1 MSLSLTQQKK
11 RKTTYSYL
19 ALIPFLVFFLF
30 PLYWMLLTSFKQD
43 SEITSLKGIPLILN
57 SAPTLDHYKFIL
69 FETRYIQWF
78 WNSFQIAAV
87 VTIITMVVS
96 VLGAYAISR
105 LRFFGSR
112 HFGVGIFC
120 TYLVPPAL
128 LFIPFYKVVG
138 LLGLLNTKW
147 CLLFLY
153 PTLTVP
159 FCTWILIGYF
169 TAIPKALDEA
179 AFVDG
184 ATYIQMLTRVFLPV
198 AAPGLIAATLFAFRK
213 SVDEWNLHHPDQR
226 RRLFLGRTHGRGFV
240 GVSAGG
246 HPIRLSDG
254 LLYRWS
260 DEGVDQINT
269 TTFRTGFDWEVN
281 SGEGNLGECL

>member
-1 MSLSLTQQKK
+1 MSLTLVQQKK
-11 RKTTYSYL
+11 RKITYSYL
-19 ALIPFLVFFLF
+19 ALIPFLIFFLF
-30 PLYWMLLTSFKQD
+30 PLYWMLITAFKPD
-43 SEITSLKGIPLILN
+43 SEITSLEGIPFIIH
-57 SAPTLDHYKFIL
+57 SVPTLDHFKFIL
-69 FETRYIQWF
+69 FKTRFIQWF

-87 VTIITMVVS
+87 VTIITIVVS

-112 HFGVGIFC
+112 YFGVGIFC
-120 TYLVPPAL
+120 TYLVPPTL

-138 LLGLLNTKW
+138 ILGLINTKW

-169 TAIPKALDEA
+169 TAIPRALDEA

-198 AAPGLIAATLFAFRK
+198 AAPGLIAATLFAFTVSWAQFLYPLAYIYRDEEK
-213 SVDEWNLHHPDQR
+213 VLTNGIYTTLIRGDVYHWGELMGGALLASVPVVI
-226 RRLFLGRTHGRGFV
+226 LFAFLMDYYIAGLTRGT
-240 GVSAGG
+240 
-246 HPIRLSDG
+246 IK
-254 LLYRWS
+254 
-260 DEGVDQINT
+260 
-269 TTFRTGFDWEVN
+269 
-281 SGEGNLGECL
+281 

>member
-1 MSLSLTQQKK
+1 MSLSLAQQKK

-69 FETRYIQWF
+69 FETRYVQWF

-198 AAPGLIAATLFAFRK
+198 AAPGLIAATLFAFTVSWAQFLYPLAFIYRDEEK
-213 SVDEWNLHHPDQR
+213 VLTNGIYTTLIRGDVYFWGELMAGALLASVPVVI
-226 RRLFLGRTHGRGFV
+226 LFAFLMDYYIAGLTRG
-240 GVSAGG
+240 S
-246 HPIRLSDG
+246 IK
-254 LLYRWS
+254 
-260 DEGVDQINT
+260 
-269 TTFRTGFDWEVN
+269 
-281 SGEGNLGECL
+281 

>member
-1 MSLSLTQQKK
+1 MSLSLAQQKK
-11 RKTTYSYL
+11 RKTIYSYM
-19 ALIPFLVFFLF
+19 ALVPFLVFFLF

-198 AAPGLIAATLFAFRK
+198 AAPGLIAATLFAFTVSWAQFLYPLAFIYRDEEK
-213 SVDEWNLHHPDQR
+213 VLTNGIYTTLIRGDVYFWGELMAGALLASVPVVI
-226 RRLFLGRTHGRGFV
+226 LFAFLMDYYIAGLTRG
-240 GVSAGG
+240 S
-246 HPIRLSDG
+246 IK
-254 LLYRWS
+254 
-260 DEGVDQINT
+260 
-269 TTFRTGFDWEVN
+269 
-281 SGEGNLGECL
+281 

>member
-1 MSLSLTQQKK
+1 MRLSLAQQKK
-11 RKTTYSYL
+11 RKITYSYL
-19 ALIPFLVFFLF
+19 ALIPFLIFFMF

-43 SEITSLKGIPLILN
+43 SEITSLEGIPLILN
-57 SAPTLDHYKFIL
+57 SAPTLAHYKYIL
-69 FETRYIQWF
+69 FETRYMQWF

-96 VLGAYAISR
+96 ILGAYAISR

-138 LLGLLNTKW
+138 ILGLLNSKW

-198 AAPGLIAATLFAFRK
+198 AAPGLIAATLFAFTVSWAQFLYPLAFIYRDEEK
-213 SVDEWNLHHPDQR
+213 VLTNGIYTTLIRGDVYFWGELMAGALLASVPVVI
-226 RRLFLGRTHGRGFV
+226 LFAFLMDYYIAGLTRG
-240 GVSAGG
+240 S
-246 HPIRLSDG
+246 IK
-254 LLYRWS
+254 
-260 DEGVDQINT
+260 
-269 TTFRTGFDWEVN
+269 
-281 SGEGNLGECL
+281 

>member
-1 MSLSLTQQKK
+1 MSLSLAQQK
-11 RKTTYSYL
+11 RRTTTYSYL

-30 PLYWMLLTSFKQD
+30 PLYWMLITSFKQD
-43 SEITSLKGIPLILN
+43 SEITSLKGIPLIFN

-198 AAPGLIAATLFAFRK
+198 AAPGLIAATLFAFTVSWAQFLYPLAFIYRDEEK
-213 SVDEWNLHHPDQR
+213 VLTNGIYTTLIRGDVYFWGELMAGALLASVPVVI
-226 RRLFLGRTHGRGFV
+226 LFAFLMDYYIAGLTRG
-240 GVSAGG
+240 S
-246 HPIRLSDG
+246 IK
-254 LLYRWS
+254 
-260 DEGVDQINT
+260 
-269 TTFRTGFDWEVN
+269 
-281 SGEGNLGECL
+281 

>member
-1 MSLSLTQQKK
+1 MKLSLARQKK
-11 RKTTYSYL
+11 RQITYSYL

-30 PLYWMLLTSFKQD
+30 PLYWMLITSFKQD
-43 SEITSLKGIPLILN
+43 SEISGLKGIPLIIN
-57 SAPTLDHYKFIL
+57 SMPTLAHYKFIL
-69 FETRYIQWF
+69 FETRYVRWF
-78 WNSFQIAAV
+78 WNTLQISVV
-87 VTIITMVVS
+87 VTVITMVIS
-96 VLGAYAISR
+96 ILGAYAISR

-112 HFGVGIFC
+112 YFGVGVFC

-138 LLGLLNTKW
+138 ILGLLNSKW

-198 AAPGLIAATLFAFRK
+198 AAPGLIAATLFAFTV
-213 SVDEWNLHHPDQR
+213 SWAQ
-226 RRLFLGRTHGRGFV
+226 FLYPLAF
-240 GVSAGG
+240 
-246 HPIRLSDG
+246 
-254 LLYRWS
+254 LYR
-260 DEGVDQINT
+260 DEEKVLTNGIYT
-269 TTFRTGFDWEVN
+269 TLIRGDVYFWGELM
-281 SGEGNLGECL
+281 SGALLASVPVVILFAFLMDYYIAGLTRGSIK

>member
-1 MSLSLTQQKK
+1 MNISLAQQKK
-11 RKTTYSYL
+11 RKLTYSYL

-30 PLYWMLLTSFKQD
+30 PLYWMLLTSFKPD
-43 SEITSLKGIPLILN
+43 SEITSLKGIPLIIN
-57 SAPTLDHYKFIL
+57 SVPTLDHYKYIL
-69 FETRYIQWF
+69 FETRYARWF
-78 WNSFQIAAV
+78 WNTFQISAV

-96 VLGAYAISR
+96 ILGAYAISR
-105 LRFFGSR
+105 LQFFGSR
-112 HFGVGIFC
+112 YFGVGIFC

-138 LLGLLNTKW
+138 ILGLLNTKW

-198 AAPGLIAATLFAFRK
+198 AAPGLIAATLFAFTVSWAQFLYPLAFIYRDEEK
-213 SVDEWNLHHPDQR
+213 VLTNGIYTTLIRGDVYFWGELMSGALLASVPVVI
-226 RRLFLGRTHGRGFV
+226 LFAFLMDYYIAGLTRGSV
-240 GVSAGG
+240 K
-246 HPIRLSDG
+246 
-254 LLYRWS
+254 
-260 DEGVDQINT
+260 
-269 TTFRTGFDWEVN
+269 
-281 SGEGNLGECL
+281 

>member
-1 MSLSLTQQKK
+1 MSFSLAQQKK

-43 SEITSLKGIPLILN
+43 SEITSLKGIPLIIN

-69 FETRYIQWF
+69 FETRYVQWF

-198 AAPGLIAATLFAFRK
+198 AAPGLIAATLFAFTVSWAQFLYPLAFIYRDEEK
-213 SVDEWNLHHPDQR
+213 VLTNGIYTTLIRGDVYFWGELMAGALLASVPVVI
-226 RRLFLGRTHGRGFV
+226 LFAFLMDYYIAGLTRG
-240 GVSAGG
+240 S
-246 HPIRLSDG
+246 IK
-254 LLYRWS
+254 
-260 DEGVDQINT
+260 
-269 TTFRTGFDWEVN
+269 
-281 SGEGNLGECL
+281 

>member
-1 MSLSLTQQKK
+1 MSRSLAQQKK
-11 RKTTYSYL
+11 RKTIYSYL
-19 ALIPFLVFFLF
+19 ALIPFLVFFMF

-43 SEITSLKGIPLILN
+43 SEITSLEGIPLIIN
-57 SAPTLDHYKFIL
+57 QAPTLAHYKYIL
-69 FETRYIQWF
+69 LETRYIQWF

-87 VTIITMVVS
+87 VTVITIVVS

-112 HFGVGIFC
+112 HFGVGVFC

-138 LLGLLNTKW
+138 LLGLLNSKW

-169 TAIPKALDEA
+169 SAIPKALDEA

-198 AAPGLIAATLFAFRK
+198 AAPGLIAATLFAFTV
-213 SVDEWNLHHPDQR
+213 SWAQ
-226 RRLFLGRTHGRGFV
+226 FLYPLAF
-240 GVSAGG
+240 
-246 HPIRLSDG
+246 
-254 LLYRWS
+254 LYR
-260 DEGVDQINT
+260 DEEKVLTNGIYT
-269 TTFRTGFDWEVN
+269 TLIRGDVYFW
-281 SGEGNLGECL
+281 GELMAGALLASVPVVILFAFLMDYYIAGLTRGSIK

>member
-1 MSLSLTQQKK
+1 MRLSLAQQKK
-11 RKTTYSYL
+11 RKITYSYL
-19 ALIPFLVFFLF
+19 ALIPFLVFFMF

-57 SAPTLDHYKFIL
+57 SAPTLDHYKYIL
-69 FETRYIQWF
+69 FETRYMQWF

-87 VTIITMVVS
+87 VTVITMVVS
-96 VLGAYAISR
+96 ILGAYAISR

-138 LLGLLNTKW
+138 LLGLLNSKW

-169 TAIPKALDEA
+169 AAIPKALDEA

-198 AAPGLIAATLFAFRK
+198 AAPGLIAATLFAFTVSWAQFLYPLAFIYRDEEK
-213 SVDEWNLHHPDQR
+213 VLTNGIYTTLIRGDVYFWGELMAGALLASVPVVI
-226 RRLFLGRTHGRGFV
+226 LFAFLMDYYIAGLTRG
-240 GVSAGG
+240 S
-246 HPIRLSDG
+246 IK
-254 LLYRWS
+254 
-260 DEGVDQINT
+260 
-269 TTFRTGFDWEVN
+269 
-281 SGEGNLGECL
+281 

>member
-1 MSLSLTQQKK
+1 MSLSLAQQKK

-30 PLYWMLLTSFKQD
+30 PLYWMLITSFKQD

-128 LFIPFYKVVG
+128 LFIPVYKVVG

-198 AAPGLIAATLFAFRK
+198 AAPGLIAATLFAFTVSWAQFLYPLAFIYRDEEK
-213 SVDEWNLHHPDQR
+213 VLTNGIYTTLIRGDVYFWGELMAGALLASVPVVI
-226 RRLFLGRTHGRGFV
+226 LFAFLMDYYIAGLTRG
-240 GVSAGG
+240 S
-246 HPIRLSDG
+246 IK
-254 LLYRWS
+254 
-260 DEGVDQINT
+260 
-269 TTFRTGFDWEVN
+269 
-281 SGEGNLGECL
+281 